1 MIYDARMKSEVRCA
15 RIRLKPGTLPRVRE
29 WAAEL
34 TRRREEVMVTLRDET
49 VRVES
54 AFLDSGP
61 DGDFLVYYMRVDD
74 VDADRRAVAT
84 STHAIDAYHR
94 AFMKEVVDGRATL
107 ELLIDFDRSRE

>member
-1 MIYDARMKSEVRCA
+1 MDVMKTETQCSRF
-15 RIRLKPGTLPRVRE
+15 RLKPGSVPRVRE

-34 TRRREEVMVTLRDET
+34 MRRRDEVMATLRDET

-54 AFLDSGP
+54 AFLESTL

-74 VDADRRAVAT
+74 SERSAVAAAQ

-94 AFMKEVVDGRATL
+94 AFMDEVIDGRQSL
-107 ELLIDFDRSRE
+107 ELMIDFDRSHE